1 MARAKRTLRESL
13 LVGAASGVLFLAIR
27 WLVQLLQRKPL
38 DVAGALPAALGVFA
52 VMTALWKAGVFR
64 RWSVR
69 HAPRIQML
77 PEVLILLSFAV
88 AAYLNSSSAL
98 PEQLA
103 VHWNVDGAA
112 DAFEP
117 KVLALFMLPAA
128 MLAVYLLLLL
138 VPRIDPLRANIEQF
152 RKPYDR
158 FVAMLIGFLFVVYV
172 ATLALN
178 AGYFFNI
185 GYLVI
190 LGLSAVVY
198 YTGSLMRSTKRNY
211 FIGVRTP
218 WALASDAVWQKT
230 HRVAAEL
237 FETYAILLL
246 FSIVFLEYF
255 LALLLIPLALI
266 VVSLFA
272 YSYYEYRKLGR
283 RAARA
288 KPARHAAKRAA
299 KKRRRKRGR

>member
-1 MARAKRTLRESL
+1 MAGAKRTLRESL
-13 LVGAASGVLFLAIR
+13 VIGAASGVLFLAIR
-27 WLVQLLQRKPL
+27 WLVQLLQRKAF
-38 DVAGALPAALGVFA
+38 DAAAALPAALGVFA
-52 VMTALWKAGVFR
+52 VMAALWKAGVFR

-69 HAPRIQML
+69 HAPRIRML

-88 AAYLNSSSAL
+88 AAYLNASPAL
-98 PEQLA
+98 PDQLA

-117 KVLALFMLPAA
+117 KVLALFLLPAA
-128 MLAVYLLLLL
+128 MLAAYLLLLL

-158 FVAMLIGFLFVVYV
+158 FVALLIGFLFVVYV

-190 LGLSAVVY
+190 LGLSAVIY

-218 WALASDAVWQKT
+218 WALASDIVWQKT

-255 LALLLIPLALI
+255 LALLLVPLALI
-266 VVSLFA
+266 LVSLFA

-283 RAARA
+283 AVRA
-288 KPARHAAKRAA
+288 KPARRAAKRAA
-299 KKRRRKRGR
+299 KKRRRKRRR